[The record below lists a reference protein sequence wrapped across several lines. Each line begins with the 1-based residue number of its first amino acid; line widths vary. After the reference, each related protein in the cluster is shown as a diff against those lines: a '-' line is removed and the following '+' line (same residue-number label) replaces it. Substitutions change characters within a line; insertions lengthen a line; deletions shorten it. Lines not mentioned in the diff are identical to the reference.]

1 MHSTDGIVM
10 SPNDANWPGG
20 PAHRQAA
27 EAPVF
32 PGRGFSASTA
42 RYAVCYQM
50 ARSTSVAVVDL
61 RPRGERGATGLGRSN
76 LVSFVVDCRANCS
89 VILDIAAIHAG
100 GVEGEGYSAAAIDR
114 NDAA

>member
-1 MHSTDGIVM
+1 M

-42 RYAVCYQM
+42 RYAVRYQM
-50 ARSTSVAVVDL
+50 AQSTSAPVVISVH
-61 RPRGERGATGLGRSN
+61 EAIRGATDLRGSN
-76 LVSFVVDCRANCS
+76 LVSLVVDCRANCS

-100 GVEGEGYSAAAIDR
+100 GIEGEGCGAVAIDR